1 MTTPLVSV
9 VIPSYN
15 HARYVA
21 EAVTSALAQDVEV
34 EVVVRDDASTDDSWQ
49 ILSALSDPRL
59 RLSRNETNQG
69 AHATLQLALDEARGE
84 YLAILNSDD
93 RYAPQ
98 RLKRCLA
105 VLEQGHDLVGTDI
118 RLMDAEGAIIDAH
131 WWNDAFAGLKAVW
144 GETHDWVATLLEG
157 NMFMTTSNFVFS
169 RRLWEEL
176 APFSAQRYVHDYDF
190 LLRALIHGK
199 RLGWLDEPLLDY
211 RLHHTNT
218 INEQPLDANLETS
231 ALLREHV
238 PTLLAAGKS
247 AGAKRDHTRL
257 HHLGSQWARTER
269 YEQEILLAL
278 RHEALVSKDR
288 DWKKLVDDREQW
300 IAERDQM
307 IAERNV
313 WIAER
318 DGWIAERDAKI
329 AERDGWIAER
339 DGWIVERDH
348 WIIER
353 DQVIERFHR
362 HPLNSALRICAG
374 KIRWRLNAAKMR
386 LHRLWSVPEVPVI
399 RVSNFAALRRWVEV
413 RRTRLSALSFDVFDT
428 LIARVIE
435 PPQKITERVAGLL
448 AKHLGLDGPEHTA
461 RLLAVRSEVERV
473 LRGEAHADGGDHECH
488 HDDIVAAWVD
498 QVAPG
503 RSAEERQ
510 ALIEFVAAT
519 EHELERLALVAK
531 PNARLFL
538 KWARGVGLR
547 VIAVSDMYLGERQL
561 TILLDDLGYAG
572 LIDRIY
578 VSSEHRVGKYS
589 GRLFAEMLAHEGVD
603 PERVAH
609 IGDNFHSDSVA
620 PARQGLAGIFLDERY
635 ERRRR
640 RRQQAAAEFARNG
653 GIWPGRMLTE
663 IVTERLRVDERAK
676 RDNFFFQYGLETLG
690 PIFSTFILGLV
701 ERMQRDQPGAVYFLA
716 RDGELFR
723 RMYQAWA
730 GFSHLELPP
739 ARYAYA
745 SRRVVASAALA
756 NGLDHERA
764 VVGLHNPK
772 QRGLLSILKTCGLDP
787 AAFADLAHEHG
798 FTAIDERLDDWNDPR
813 LAAFLAD
820 ERVQALVRP
829 VGIEA
834 KTLLHDYF
842 AQLGFFAHQ
851 RVAIVD
857 IGWNGTIQRFMAST
871 FDGASGEGP
880 HAFPHIDGYYFALVT
895 GMYAAAELPTGTIEG
910 LMLDRRRG
918 APQERAPSDLEELFE
933 QGARALHAT
942 TIGYRR
948 NAEGKVEPVLKE
960 DTAPDRK
967 AELACNPLIEQLQ
980 EGILL
985 CLEHFYAAQRLTGFG
1000 FDELKPY
1007 ALALAERAVVYP
1019 TLREVHELGRL
1030 AHTEDFGHDD
1040 LLDISARSIRW
1051 RDLLRPR
1058 RLMTKVA
1065 LLPWRYAPFARLRT
1079 PFAFA
1084 LARFFHLR
1092 QSERG

>member
-1 MTTPLVSV
+1 MTSPLVSV

-15 HARYVA
+15 HAHYVV
-21 EAVTSALAQDVEV
+21 EAVASALAQDLEV

-69 AHATLQLALDEARGE
+69 AHATLHQALDDARGE
-84 YLAILNSDD
+84 YLAILDSDD

-98 RLKRCLA
+98 RLKHCLA

-118 RLMDAEGAIIDAH
+118 RLIDADGAVVDAH
-131 WWNDAFAGLKAVW
+131 WWRDAFVGLKAVW
-144 GETHDWVATLLEG
+144 NDTHDWVATLLEG
-157 NMFMTTSNFVFS
+157 NVFMTTSNFVFS
-169 RRLWEEL
+169 RQLWEEL

-190 LLRALIHGK
+190 LLRALIHRK
-199 RLGWLDEPLLDY
+199 RLGWIDEPLLDY
-211 RLHHTNT
+211 RLHHANT
-218 INEQPLDANLETS
+218 ISEQPLEANLETS

-238 PTLLAAGKS
+238 PTLLAAGRS
-247 AGAKRDHTRL
+247 ARRDATRL
-257 HHLGSQWARTER
+257 RHLGSQWARTER

-300 IAERDQM
+300 IAERDHW
-307 IAERNV
+307 IAERDDKIAERDEQ
-313 WIAER
+313 IAER
-318 DGWIAERDAKI
+318 DGWIT
-329 AERDGWIAER
+329 
-339 DGWIVERDH
+339 ERDH

-353 DQVIERFHR
+353 DQVIDRFHCY
-362 HPLNSALRICAG
+362 PLRSALRICAG
-374 KIRWRLNAAKMR
+374 KIQWRVNAAKMR
-386 LHRLWSVPEVPVI
+386 LQRLWLVPEVPVI

-413 RRTRLSALSFDVFDT
+413 RRARLSALSFDVFDT

-435 PPQKITERVAGLL
+435 PPEKIIERVAALL
-448 AKHLGLDGPEHTA
+448 GARLGLDGPEHSA
-461 RLLAVRSEVERV
+461 RLLKARHEVERV
-473 LRGEAHADGGDHECH
+473 LRGAAHADGGDHECH

-503 RSAEERQ
+503 RSAAERQ
-510 ALIEFVAAT
+510 TLIDFVAAT

-538 KWARGVGLR
+538 QWARGVGLR
-547 VIAVSDMYLGERQL
+547 IIAVSDMYLGERQL
-561 TILLDDLGYAG
+561 SALLDDLGYAG

-603 PERVAH
+603 PDRVAH
-609 IGDNFHSDSVA
+609 VGDNFHSDSVA

-663 IVTERLRVDERAK
+663 IVTERLRGDERAK

-701 ERMQRDQPGAVYFLA
+701 ERMQREQPGAVYFLA

-730 GFSHLELPP
+730 GFSRLELPP
-739 ARYAYA
+739 AIYAYA

-756 NGLDHERA
+756 DGLDYERA

-787 AAFADLAHEHG
+787 AIFTELAHEHG
-798 FTAIDERLDDWNDPR
+798 FTALDERIDDWDDPR
-813 LAAFLAD
+813 LVAFLAD

-834 KTLLHDYF
+834 KALLHDYF
-842 AQLGFFAHQ
+842 AQLGFFNHP

-871 FDGASGEGP
+871 FGGETGDC
-880 HAFPHIDGYYFALVT
+880 PHISGYYFALVT
-895 GMYAAAELPTGTIEG
+895 GMYGAAEPDGGSIEG
-910 LMLDRRRG
+910 LILDRRRG

-942 TIGYRR
+942 TTGYRR
-948 NAEGKVEPVLKE
+948 DAEGKVVPVLKD

-967 AELACNPLIEQLQ
+967 AELVCNPLIEQLQ

-985 CLEHFYAAQRLTGFG
+985 CLEHFYAAQRLTGFS

-1019 TLREVHELGRL
+1019 TLREVSELGRL

-1040 LLDISARSIRW
+1040 LLDLSARSIRW
-1051 RDLLRPR
+1051 RDFLRPR
-1058 RLMTKVA
+1058 RLMRKVA

-1092 QSERG
+1092 QAGRGQ